1 MYVWISFGGAETD
14 LTKLPSKREIS
25 CHMKSTGA
33 SEQSFTGNGKEDIL
47 SLFFLSLLMI
57 VIHTIIAF
65 SIPWETKVVCN
76 DDWAYSWACQQ
87 WFEQGTLRLHPA
99 AMAWG
104 LPQLILGNLVCLISG
119 NASGELLR
127 WVGLAIGIA
136 CVYLFYASLRIFG
149 DRPLS
154 AAAKSCL
161 LAVNPLVVPLSWSFM
176 TDMMFL
182 LLILVAVS
190 AIGLSGR
197 TMKLPVLLLT
207 GVAIGLVTLQ
217 RQYGLALLLVFL
229 IQPAV
234 WQRRRV
240 WVTLVGILVPFVF
253 LFVVWHWL
261 DQGGGNVSGLLP
273 RLQIIFRTLT
283 DRPLQ
288 SITNFCSAWMQGLA
302 LISLFWLPF
311 ELMTP
316 RKWQPKVLLGC
327 ALIFLLSELKL
338 IYSSPAEFGFAALD
352 RVTWAHFY
360 YFGLIGEGLHDTAII
375 HQLRPGTPDIEEI
388 ILLIHLV
395 SLISGTLLLSRIIEA
410 LSKACENGYRR
421 FPGSVPVPLASF
433 LLLLSVVV
441 TISVLSQFF
450 LFDRY
455 LLICIA
461 MAGFLYKGK
470 IYKWRLMTGFYL
482 CFSLVL
488 AGISI
493 TGTIDYWRWSA
504 ARFQLIQQLIAEGV
518 EPQEIDGGYGYH
530 GLKTPV
536 RITKDGK
543 VNTEWETYWSGKIRR
558 YCIEFNRGG
567 SGYQELT
574 VMPFES
580 PLYRRK
586 DSLLYLKMLPTLPPT
601 EKKNIRE

>member
-1 MYVWISFGGAETD
+1 MVIFRVAELD
-14 LTKLPSKREIS
+14 LTKPSAEEEIS
-25 CHMKSTGA
+25 PPMKYEGI
-33 SEQSFTGNGKEDIL
+33 SEQVSARPGREDYL

-57 VIHTIIAF
+57 VIHSVIAF
-65 SIPWETKVVCN
+65 SIPWETEVVCN

-87 WFEQGTLRLHPA
+87 WFEQGTFRLHPA

-104 LPQLILGNLVCLISG
+104 LPQLVLGNLVCLISG

-127 WVGLAIGIA
+127 WVGLAIGI
-136 CVYLFYASLRIFG
+136 CCIYIFYGSLRFFG

-190 AIGLSGR
+190 AIGLSGQ

-207 GVAIGLVTLQ
+207 GIAIGLVTLQ

-234 WQRRRV
+234 WQRKRM

-253 LFVVWHWL
+253 LFVVWRWL
-261 DQGGGNVSGLLP
+261 DQGGGNVSGLAP

-283 DRPLQ
+283 DSPLQ
-288 SITNFCSAWMQGLA
+288 SIFNFCSAWLQSLA

-311 ELMTP
+311 ELMTD
-316 RKWQPKVLLGC
+316 RKWQPKVLLVC
-327 ALIFLLSELKL
+327 AMVFLLSELKL

-360 YFGLIGEGLHDTAII
+360 QFGLIGEGLHDTAII
-375 HQLRPGTPDIEEI
+375 HQMRPGAPDIEEVF
-388 ILLIHLV
+388 LLVHLV

-410 LSKACENGYRR
+410 LRKACENGYQR
-421 FPGSVPVPLASF
+421 FPAAVPVPLVSF
-433 LLLLSVVV
+433 LLLLSTVV

-461 MAGFLYKGK
+461 LAGFLYKGK
-470 IYKWRLMTGFYL
+470 IRKRRLMTGFYL
-482 CFSLVL
+482 CFFLIL

-493 TGTIDYWRWSA
+493 TGTIDYWRWST
-504 ARFQLIQQLIAEGV
+504 ARFQLIDQLIAEGV
-518 EPQEIDGGYGYH
+518 EPEEIDGGYGYH

-536 RITKDGK
+536 RITEDGK
-543 VNTEWETYWSGKIRR
+543 VDTEWETYWAGKIRR

-567 SGYQELT
+567 RGYQEMA
-574 VMPFES
+574 VMPFET
-580 PLYRRK
+580 PLYQRK
-586 DSLLYLKMLPTLPPT
+586 DSILYLKMLPGFPPP
-601 EKKNIRE
+601 EKEISRK